1 MPARPSTR
9 PVSTIDS
16 RRSGRSWSNDARGF
30 GEVAF
35 AEEVGSGL
43 EGGEIVEVDCCG
55 GEVSWTRRGCQRVV
69 ARVELGCRDWE
80 NRCGGEG
87 FAPHVGRR

>member
-1 MPARPSTR
+1 ME
-9 PVSTIDS
+9 
-16 RRSGRSWSNDARGF
+16 GNDARGF
-30 GEVAF
+30 GEEVAF

-55 GEVSWTRRGCQRVV
+55 GEVVFGLDEGVREGGGEG
-69 ARVELGCRDWE
+69 VELGCRDWE

-87 FAPHVGRR
+87 FAPHVGEAVGFAG